1 MIIVGFKEWVIPQD
15 KVFFDLFDRMAQTV
29 VSAADLL
36 VELVENFE
44 NVKEQCHRMK
54 RIEHQGDEISHEIYE
69 QLNRTF
75 ITPLEP
81 EEISRLASALD
92 DILDYIDGTA
102 QQMYSYG
109 ITETDDSMIE
119 LAKLIRLSIIEIEK
133 AVTGIRTIKNPGL
146 IEERCIEV
154 NRLENVAD
162 NVLGHAIMDLFK
174 TKDAITIIK
183 LKDIYE
189 NLEMATDKCED
200 VANVLSDIAIR
211 HS

>member
-1 MIIVGFKEWVIPQD
+1 
-15 KVFFDLFDRMAQTV
+15 MARTV

-36 VELVENFE
+36 VEFVENFE

-54 RIEHQGDEISHEIYE
+54 QIEHQGDEITHEIYE
-69 QLNRTF
+69 QLNLTF

-92 DILDYIDGTA
+92 DILDYIDGSA

-109 ITETDDSMIE
+109 ITGTDDSMIE
-119 LAKLIRLSIIEIEK
+119 LAKLIQLSVIEIEK
-133 AVTGIRTIKNPGL
+133 AVNNIRSVKNPSL

-162 NVLGHAIMDLFK
+162 NVLSHAIMDLFK
-174 TKDAITIIK
+174 TNDAITIIK